1 MQSIEVDYLVI
12 GAGAMGM
19 AFADTLITETDA
31 TVAIVDR
38 NDQPGGHW
46 LNAYP
51 FVRLHQPS
59 AYYGVNSRRLGSDS
73 IDAGGFNEGF
83 YELAGGSDVCSYYD
97 AVMRQHLLPTGRVS
111 YFPMSEYLG
120 NNHFRTMAG
129 QDYHVE
135 VRRRV
140 VDATYLSVVAP
151 SMRPPPYEVAAGVAC
166 IPPNGLPREAARDR
180 YVIVGGGKTSMDTC
194 LWLLRH
200 GITPDRLTWIK
211 PRDSWLLDRASVQP
225 GPLFARR
232 VLADFSAQWR
242 AIKAADSVDELFDRL
257 NERGCL
263 LRIDDAVRPTM
274 YRCAIVSQGELDR
287 LRLIDDVVR
296 LGHVVALERGRIVLD
311 DGAIA
316 TDPDALH
323 VDCTGDGI
331 GTRESTPVFAGDR
344 ITLQSVRTCQ
354 PTFSAAVTARIEAM
368 DADDDTKNDY
378 CLPVPHP
385 TRPLDWITMTLQFNH
400 NQLRWFEDPHLMS
413 WLNGARLNAASHM
426 GAGDADAHDV
436 LAQIAPRLRAANVK
450 LEELLA
456 TSSSILR

>member
-1 MQSIEVDYLVI
+1 MKTIQADYLVV

-19 AFADTLITETDA
+19 AFVDTLITETDA
-31 TVAIVDR
+31 TVVLVDR

-46 LNAYP
+46 INAYP
-51 FVRLHQPS
+51 YVRLHQPS

-73 IDAGGFNEGF
+73 IDAGGWNEGF
-83 YELAGGSDVCSYYD
+83 YELAGGSEVCAYYD
-97 AVMRQHLLPTGRVS
+97 AVMRRHRWPTGRVS
-111 YFPMSEYLG
+111 YFPMSEYLRD
-120 NNHFRTMAG
+120 NHFRTLAG
-129 QDYHVE
+129 EDYRVE

-166 IPPNGLPREAARDR
+166 LPPNGLPKATVHER
-180 YVIVGGGKTSMDTC
+180 YVIVGGGKTSMDAC
-194 LWLLRH
+194 VWLLRH
-200 GITPDRLTWIK
+200 GISPERLTWIR

-242 AIKAADSVDELFDRL
+242 AIKAADSVDDLFDRL
-257 NERGCL
+257 SVRGCL
-263 LRIDDAVRPTM
+263 LRIDETVRPSM
-274 YRCAIVSQGELDR
+274 YRCAIVSHGELER

-296 LGHVVALERGRIVLD
+296 MGRVVALEPGRIVLD
-311 DGAIA
+311 DGTID
-316 TDPDALH
+316 TDPSALH

-331 GTRESTPVFAGDR
+331 GQREATPVFAPDR

-368 DADDDTKNDY
+368 DVDDATKNDY
-378 CLPVPHP
+378 CWPVPHP
-385 TRPLDWITMTLQFNH
+385 TKPLDWITMTIEFNH
-400 NQLRWFEDPHLMS
+400 NQLRWFDDPSLMS

-426 GAGDADAHDV
+426 GAENDAARDV
-436 LAQIAPRLRAANVK
+436 LVQIAPRLRAATDK
-450 LEELLA
+450 LEALL
-456 TSSSILR
+456 RV